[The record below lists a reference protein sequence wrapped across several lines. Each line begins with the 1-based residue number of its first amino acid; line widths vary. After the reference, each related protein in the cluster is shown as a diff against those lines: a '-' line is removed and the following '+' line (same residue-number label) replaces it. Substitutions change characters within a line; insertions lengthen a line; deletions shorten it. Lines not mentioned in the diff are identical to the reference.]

1 MHSPITRRDF
11 LFRSALAGA
20 ALSHAA
26 LDISAVTRIHPRR
39 NGPGRRIVVIGAG
52 LAGLSAAYELSQA
65 GHDVSILEA
74 RARPGGRVQTV
85 RDFFSDGL
93 YVDTGATRIPDNH
106 DFTMRY
112 VKLFRLELEPFMPQ
126 GFNSITYMN
135 GKRMKVEQGKEL
147 DWPLDL
153 TAEERKLGQQGL
165 RKKYLEKI
173 VDELG
178 DVNASAWPPSSLT

>member
-1 MHSPITRRDF
+1 MANQITRRDF
-11 LFRSALAGA
+11 LLQTALATATLPSVLRA
-20 ALSHAA
+20 AVKRDAPA
-26 LDISAVTRIHPRR
+26 KRVII
-39 NGPGRRIVVIGAG
+39 IGAG
-52 LAGLSAAYELSQA
+52 LAGLSAGYELAHS
-65 GHDVSILEA
+65 GHDVTILEA
-74 RARPGGRVQTV
+74 RARPGGRVQTL

-106 DFTMRY
+106 DLTMRY
-112 VKLFRLELEPFMPQ
+112 CKLFRLELEPFVPQ
-126 GFNSITYMN
+126 GLASITYMN